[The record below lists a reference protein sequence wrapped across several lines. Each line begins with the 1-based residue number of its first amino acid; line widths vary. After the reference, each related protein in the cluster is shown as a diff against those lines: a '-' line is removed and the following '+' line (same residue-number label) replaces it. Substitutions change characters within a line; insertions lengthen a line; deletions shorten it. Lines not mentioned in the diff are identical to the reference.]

1 MIMRDRIIQFACVC
15 VFGAG
20 AVISGM
26 CVPNLLQQANT
37 QGLRYTADPIEGAPP
52 IIALG
57 TAIGALR
64 GVLADY
70 LWIKLQMQKDQGLF
84 YEAMADADLI
94 TKLQPRFAEVWGFH
108 GHNMAYN
115 ISVIT
120 NTPNERW
127 GWVNAG
133 IDLVR
138 NKGLRYNPN
147 DLGLNKELAF
157 WFAHKIDGVSDDAH
171 LYYKREFAKE
181 WFYILG
187 APPYDQIEREKWM
200 RAIADAPN
208 TVEELEL
215 KNPEVKRLVEE
226 LTQEF
231 TPFDKRFRFKLD
243 KEFLLNLGKWMAV
256 KSSPYAKI
264 LNLEKKFKASDPIF
278 VAFDRVLSKP
288 DQQAALNVLLPFLR
302 KRALL
307 DDYNMDPSKMADYTR
322 DYGPLDWRHPQ
333 AHAFYW
339 SRLGA
344 EQGESRYGSPDD
356 VYKIMNNDRMTIQA
370 MQAMNHSGLVAIDPF
385 SNDNPTRLQ
394 DNRWIKSIEKYF
406 LQLYEKHYGSRG
418 AGGDTFCDFHE
429 NFMSQAIRQL
439 FRVGDYA
446 GSQEILD
453 HLNQLYGR
461 GGLIPNDKYEKSLE
475 DFVRD
480 TTYGEYEVVPDV
492 ARTDVYAV
500 LQRGFREGLLLGRKK
515 ILDESLKFAKDLTDY
530 FQGNRYTDFVNKFG
544 EKRMADLVGDIRRSV
559 EDVLIA
565 LLRDNNQPLLDR
577 LTIYNRAT
585 EEQRRMVY
593 DAVKDQIATEL
604 KASPLSE
611 AIEIAAALPEPPE
624 MESYRALQAEAARVR
639 KESLDNQNRSETQ
652 QK

>member
-1 MIMRDRIIQFACVC
+1 MRDRIIQLICAL
-15 VFGAG
+15 VFVAG
-20 AVISGM
+20 AIMSG
-26 CVPNLLQQANT
+26 VAGPALLKQANT
-37 QGLRYTADPIEGAPP
+37 EGLRYTSDPIEGAPP
-52 IIALG
+52 IVALG

-70 LWIKLQMQKDQGLF
+70 LWIKLQAQKEQGLF

-115 ISVIT
+115 ISVLT
-120 NTPNERW
+120 NTPDERW
-127 GWVNAG
+127 AWVNAG
-133 IDLVR
+133 VDLVR

-171 LYYKREFAKE
+171 LHYKREFAKE
-181 WFYILG
+181 WQYILG
-187 APPYDQIEREKWM
+187 TPPYDQVEREKWM
-200 RAIADAPN
+200 REIANAPD
-208 TVEELEL
+208 TLQELL
-215 KNPEVKRLVEE
+215 VQTPEVATLIDQ
-226 LTQEF
+226 LTAEF
-231 TPFDKRFRFKLD
+231 APFDKKFQFKVD
-243 KEFLLNLGKWMAV
+243 KEFLINVGKWLAV
-256 KSSPYAKI
+256 KTSPYAKI
-264 LNLEKKFKASDPIF
+264 LNLESKFKNNDPIF
-278 VAFDRVLSKP
+278 VAFDQVLSKP
-288 DQQAALNVLLPFLR
+288 DQQAALKALLMFAR
-302 KRALL
+302 KRVLL
-307 DDYNMDPSKMADYTR
+307 DDYNMNPTKMADYTR

-333 AHAFYW
+333 AHAFYF
-339 SRLGA
+339 SRIGA
-344 EQGESRYGSPDD
+344 EQGELRYGTPDD
-356 VYKIMNNDRMTIQA
+356 AYKVMNNDRMTIQA
-370 MQAMNHSGLVAIDPF
+370 MQAMNHTGLMAIDPF

-406 LQLYEKHYGSRG
+406 LQLYQKHYETRG

-446 GSQEILD
+446 GAQEILD
-453 HLNQLYGR
+453 HLDNLYGR
-461 GGLIPNDKYEKSLE
+461 GGLIPNEKYQMSLE

-480 TTYGEYEVVPDV
+480 ATYGEYDMVPDV

-515 ILDESLKFAKDLTDY
+515 ILDESLKFAKDLTEY

-565 LLRDNNQPLLDR
+565 LIRDTNQPLLDR
-577 LTIYNRAT
+577 LSMYNRAT
-585 EEQRRMVY
+585 QEQRQMVY
-593 DAVKDQIATEL
+593 DSVKDQIESEL
-604 KASPLSE
+604 KDSPLSQVMQLSV
-611 AIEIAAALPEPPE
+611 ALPEPPE
-624 MESYRALQAEAARVR
+624 MPAYRALQAEAAVLRQD
-639 KESLDNQNRSETQ
+639 SLEKQNRSETQ
-652 QK
+652 RK

>member
-1 MIMRDRIIQFACVC
+1 MRDRIIQLICAL
-15 VFGAG
+15 VFVAG
-20 AVISGM
+20 AIMSGVA
-26 CVPNLLQQANT
+26 VPALLKQANT
-37 QGLRYTADPIEGAPP
+37 EGLRYTSDPIEGAPP
-52 IIALG
+52 IVALG

-70 LWIKLQMQKDQGLF
+70 LWIKLQAQKEQGLF

-115 ISVIT
+115 ISVLT
-120 NTPNERW
+120 NTPDERW
-127 GWVNAG
+127 AWVNAG
-133 IDLVR
+133 VDLVR

-171 LYYKREFAKE
+171 LHYKREFAKE
-181 WFYILG
+181 WQYILG
-187 APPYDQIEREKWM
+187 TPPYDQVEREKWM
-200 RAIADAPN
+200 REIANAPD
-208 TVEELEL
+208 TLQELL
-215 KNPEVKRLVEE
+215 VQTPEVAPLIDE
-226 LTQEF
+226 LTAEF
-231 TPFDKRFRFKLD
+231 APFDKKFQFKVD
-243 KEFLLNLGKWMAV
+243 KEFLINVGKWLAV
-256 KSSPYAKI
+256 KTSPYAKI
-264 LNLEKKFKASDPIF
+264 LNLESKFKNNDPIF
-278 VAFDRVLSKP
+278 VAFDQVLSKP
-288 DQQAALNVLLPFLR
+288 DQQAALKALLMFAR
-302 KRALL
+302 KRVLL
-307 DDYNMDPSKMADYTR
+307 DDYNMNPTKMADYTR

-333 AHAFYW
+333 AHAFYF
-339 SRLGA
+339 SRIGA
-344 EQGESRYGSPDD
+344 EQGELRYGTPDD
-356 VYKIMNNDRMTIQA
+356 AYKVMNNDRMTIQA
-370 MQAMNHSGLVAIDPF
+370 MQAMNHTGLMAIDPF

-406 LQLYEKHYGSRG
+406 LQLYQKHYETRG

-446 GSQEILD
+446 GAQEILD
-453 HLNQLYGR
+453 HLDNLYGR
-461 GGLIPNDKYEKSLE
+461 GGLIPNEKYQMSLE

-480 TTYGEYEVVPDV
+480 ATYGEYDMVPDV

-515 ILDESLKFAKDLTDY
+515 ILDESLKFAKDLTEY

-565 LLRDNNQPLLDR
+565 LIRDTNQPLLDR
-577 LTIYNRAT
+577 LSMYNRAT
-585 EEQRRMVY
+585 QEQRQMVY
-593 DAVKDQIATEL
+593 DSVKDQIESEL
-604 KASPLSE
+604 KDSPLSQVMQLSV
-611 AIEIAAALPEPPE
+611 ALPEPPE
-624 MESYRALQAEAARVR
+624 MPAYRALQAEAAVLRQD
-639 KESLDNQNRSETQ
+639 SLEKQNRSETQ
-652 QK
+652 RK